1 MWIVRLHDVLHD
13 VLHEEPHDTSPAYS
27 YAGGTP
33 YEPSIL
39 RASLLG
45 KWTSRT
51 RKETRG
57 TRGVAASAPRCG
69 RTDAEGVAGRCTLR
83 AMAFDP
89 QQDALW
95 TAVGNRDHDECRRL
109 VARGADVNMVCPDGW
124 VRDECRPKD
133 GAVGRS
139 LLHHAAWAGDEAI
152 FRFLVGAGADPTR
165 RRNTAWRPNGGARG
179 RGSTP
184 LHHAVQYN
192 RAAIVTY
199 LLDEVTPGIICVVD
213 RLESVAL

>member
-13 VLHEEPHDTSPAYS
+13 VLHDELHDTSPAYS
-27 YAGGTP
+27 YGGGTP
-33 YEPSIL
+33 YGPSIL
-39 RASLLG
+39 RFLI
-45 KWTSRT
+45 WQVP
-51 RKETRG
+51 RG
-57 TRGVAASAPRCG
+57 EIVHVARSAPRALPRR

-199 LLDEVTPGIICVVD
+199 LLDEVPPGIICVVD

>member
-1 MWIVRLHDVLHD
+1 
-13 VLHEEPHDTSPAYS
+13 
-27 YAGGTP
+27 
-33 YEPSIL
+33 
-39 RASLLG
+39 
-45 KWTSRT
+45 
-51 RKETRG
+51 
-57 TRGVAASAPRCG
+57 
-69 RTDAEGVAGRCTLR
+69 
-83 AMAFDP
+83 MAFDP

-192 RAAIVTY
+192 RAPIVTY
-199 LLDEVTPGIICVVD
+199 LLDEVPPEISSALSIASSPSHYTFARIGRAVATSICPLYSAGRRRHRPAGRAGVHAAAHRGQVQLP
-213 RLESVAL
+213 RPR